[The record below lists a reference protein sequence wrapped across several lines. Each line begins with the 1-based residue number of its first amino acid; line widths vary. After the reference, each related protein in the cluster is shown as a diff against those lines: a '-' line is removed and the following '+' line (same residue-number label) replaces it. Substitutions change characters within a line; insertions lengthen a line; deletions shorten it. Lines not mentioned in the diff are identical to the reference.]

1 MRRKHLNDQEKLE
14 LTGLKN
20 SGATYGELAKKYRIS
35 ERRAMQI
42 VKQSKKISQPERAEP
57 TQIETIAENSH
68 PATIE
73 QLPPQTESEIKS
85 ELPAST
91 LEAPKNDEKKIDEIL
106 PLTDE
111 DKKFNSVEELGAP
124 PVSQEISQQK
134 GSVKYD
140 AEQWASAQAVSDFV
154 ANALDLICA
163 DRLGTPLTAKEKN
176 LMSVHGTKALY
187 YWLPKTD
194 DRTIATGIYL
204 TTAGSILLI
213 RKDRIMKALDKG
225 KSAKSD
231 SEKPSQNPS

>member
-14 LTGLKN
+14 LVGLKN

-42 VKQSKKISQPERAEP
+42 VKQSKKISQPERSDPVRAEMI
-57 TQIETIAENSH
+57 TEHSQS
-68 PATIE
+68 ATIE

-134 GSVKYD
+134 GSMKYD

-163 DRLGTPLTAKEKN
+163 DRLGAPLTAKEKN

-187 YWLPKTD
+187 YWLPKAD

-225 KSAKSD
+225 KSTKSD